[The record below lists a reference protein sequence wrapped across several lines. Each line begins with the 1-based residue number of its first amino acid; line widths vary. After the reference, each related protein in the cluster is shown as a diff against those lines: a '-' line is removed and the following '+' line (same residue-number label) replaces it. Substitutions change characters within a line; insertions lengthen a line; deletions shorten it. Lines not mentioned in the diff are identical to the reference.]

1 MITLLKFGHMRV
13 ALVHDYLIQDGGAE
27 RVLMALHEMY
37 PEAPVYT
44 LLHDKKRANP
54 IFVNWDIRTSFLQ
67 SVPGGMKRYQWM
79 LPFMPTA
86 TESYNLSEYD
96 IVISSSSAFAK
107 GIITRPETLHIS
119 YCHTPTRYLWTD
131 SLSYVEE
138 LRAPRV
144 VKLILPTVL
153 SYLRLWDRLS
163 ADRVGLFIAN
173 SETVA
178 DRIRKYYNRDAITI
192 HPPVYTESFY
202 VSPKIG
208 NYYLTGG
215 RLVSYKRFDI
225 AVKAFSQLGIPLK
238 VFGEGPELAGLRALA
253 KPNVEFL
260 GKVSLEELSSL
271 YANCVAFLHPQI
283 EDFGITSIE
292 AMSSGRPVIAFGK
305 GGALE
310 TISPGLSGTFF
321 SEQTWENLAHTI
333 IRFKPETFD
342 PLSVRK
348 HALAFGREI
357 FKRKMKELVE
367 KEWATFCLK
376 RGMPTEGQMGL
387 PRYS

>member
-1 MITLLKFGHMRV
+1 MRI

-37 PEAPVYT
+37 PDAPVYT

-54 IFVNWDIRTSFLQ
+54 VFANWDIRTSFLQ

-79 LPFMPTA
+79 LPLMPTA

-96 IVISSSSAFAK
+96 IIISSSSAFAK
-107 GIITRPETLHIS
+107 GIVTRPETLHIS

-138 LRAPRV
+138 LRVPRV
-144 VKLILPTVL
+144 VKVVLPTLL

-163 ADRVGLFIAN
+163 ADRVASFIAN

-178 DRIRKYYNRDAITI
+178 DRIRKYYNRDAAVI
-192 HPPVYTESFY
+192 HPPVDIDSFY
-202 VSPKIG
+202 ISPKVG

-238 VFGEGPELAGLRALA
+238 VFGEGPEMPRLLEMA
-253 KPNVEFL
+253 KSNVEFL
-260 GKVSLEELSSL
+260 GKISGERLREL
-271 YANCVAFLHPQI
+271 YANCTAFVHPQV
-283 EDFGITSIE
+283 EDFGITAIE
-292 AMSSGRPVIAFGK
+292 ASASGRPVVAFAG

-310 TISPGLSGTFF
+310 TVKPGVSGQFF
-321 SEQTWENLAHTI
+321 TEQTWENLAHAI
-333 IRFKPETFD
+333 IRFRQESFD
-342 PLSVRK
+342 PMTVRR
-348 HALAFGREI
+348 HAASFGRDI
-357 FKRKMKELVE
+357 FKRKVGEFIE
-367 KEWATFCLK
+367 KEWATFCSR
-376 RGMPTEGQMGL
+376 RGMAAERQQL
-387 PRYS
+387 VNLR